1 MECIT
6 QEEPLLCT
14 SHFPALKCLL
24 SSDFNNFSLSICLGF
39 ISLEVNFSYI
49 HPNVFHSKSQ
59 YDMQKDCLVCQTP
72 CKSKTKCTFLW
83 KWFMQ
88 SSYLIHNNSHMR
100 KKQWRKRPENAWQEH
115 KCNYNQLLFVRLRNT
130 KCAFTKIILKQNVPG
145 FHSILSHLFLRNT

>member
-14 SHFPALKCLL
+14 SHFPALKYLL